1 MLLDN
6 KKAPENW
13 GFKNASLCQKK
24 IDLKYEFLYFSVDS
38 NDSGYD
44 EYDEEYSHIITES
57 SSPELVQK
65 VERDFRPVDLPEL
78 LVITGRACTRILSG
92 YQKNKAEEAKILS
105 SLREEG
111 LLAKPKIKTT
121 GGMSFEVVD
130 ATLLENK
137 TNSDFQNDIISNNS
151 TTNLKNRPTTAN
163 GDAFVT
169 AEFIP
174 SKTLK
179 KLELRRTVNILKFSS
194 TLLK

>member
-1 MLLDN
+1 M
-6 KKAPENW
+6 
-13 GFKNASLCQKK
+13 
-24 IDLKYEFLYFSVDS
+24 DS

-194 TLLK
+194 STLLKSSTYQLGVYFFRQIPRLKKILWPLFWGWKAFNQ

>member
-1 MLLDN
+1 M
-6 KKAPENW
+6 
-13 GFKNASLCQKK
+13 FS
-24 IDLKYEFLYFSVDS
+24 ITYFSVDS

-137 TNSDFQNDIISNNS
+137 TNSDFQNNSNTS
-151 TTNLKNRPTTAN
+151 TTNLNSNTTPN

-179 KLELRRTVNILKFSS
+179 KLELRRVVS
-194 TLLK
+194 TLKIST